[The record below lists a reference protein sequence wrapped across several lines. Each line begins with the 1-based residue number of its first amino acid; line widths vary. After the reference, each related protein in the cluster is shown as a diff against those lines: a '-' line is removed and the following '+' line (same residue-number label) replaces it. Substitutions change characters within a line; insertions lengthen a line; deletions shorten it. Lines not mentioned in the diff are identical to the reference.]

1 MGMSGSRL
9 CAVDVDVDVVV
20 NDDEEE
26 DGDADESV
34 FKVDNGGKLDVDKID
49 EAVVD
54 ADLVV
59 DVDVV
64 CLFVEVEIV

>member
-1 MGMSGSRL
+1 MGMSGSRS

-59 DVDVV
+59 DVVN
-64 CLFVEVEIV
+64 LFVEVEMV